1 MDQCSSD
8 EEEEEASTLV
18 HYFLSDTLSGYEDE
32 GSCLTQC
39 SSDETRAGK
48 V

>member
-8 EEEEEASTLV
+8 EEEEEANTLV
-18 HYFLSDTLSGYEDE
+18 HCFVSDTLSGYEDE
-32 GSCLTQC
+32 SSYLTHY
-39 SSDETRAGK
+39 SSDETRVGK